1 MEFTPENVEV
11 DGLTFTFAV
20 HEGERHWTLKDLALA
35 NIPLRTNQFVPS
47 DVLDTRPKM
56 VREGALADWAEST
69 RAKSGKR
76 LLVWLASVRAA
87 LEGVETDGAVEGL
100 RRCSTT
106 ETIKAREERAT
117 EQQELGYQT
126 IEWEHFAYRG
136 EDASGISLRAM
147 VDAGLYARMD
157 HAVRALEASDL
168 QFSPVQG
175 EIAHD
180 GRGRPGTDYILALPD
195 AQFFAATA
203 RTDMGERI
211 ARLIIEHHA
220 DFQKLLAGDGVIAE
234 KVREHQEIV
243 ASSEQDPILG
253 QLEALKQNRLA
264 ILEQSR
270 RLEQLEQRA
279 KRYEA
284 QSEKHALLVEA
295 IAESLDQSLKP
306 GERSAESLARMAGWK
321 TKNGNFH
328 AGAVHLIRKLEGCQL
343 GEHYRL
349 QKHWDEMSGQVVDT
363 HVYLPAFVTNFREAW
378 REQYQNGAREFYIA
392 NPHGPGA
399 HVHATKFHHQGREQA
414 EVGQ

>member
-1 MEFTPENVEV
+1 MEFTPEAIEV
-11 DGLTFTFAV
+11 DGLTFTYCT

-76 LLVWLASVRAA
+76 LLVWLDSVRAA

-106 ETIKAREERAT
+106 ETIKARGERAT

-126 IEWEHFAYRG
+126 IEWERFAYRG

-147 VDAGLYARMD
+147 VDAGLYAEMRY
-157 HAVRALEASDL
+157 AVDALARADIISTVVTAESAS
-168 QFSPVQG
+168 
-175 EIAHD
+175 
-180 GRGRPGTDYILALPD
+180 GRPREDHILSLKD
-195 AQFFAATA
+195 AQRFAA
-203 RTDMGERI
+203 RTRTPVGERI
-211 ARLIIEHHA
+211 LDLIIEHHS
-220 DFQKLLAGDGVIAE
+220 DFQRLLEGDEEVQARVE
-234 KVREHQEIV
+234 EHKSTIRRSPQPTNI
-243 ASSEQDPILG
+243 QIL
-253 QLEALKQNRLA
+253 LEAVKGLADLEAKQIEHERK
-264 ILEQSR
+264 LE
-270 RLEQLEQRA
+270 A
-279 KRYEA
+279 VMA
-284 QSEKHALLVEA
+284 
-295 IAESLDQSLKP
+295 SLDQSLKP
-306 GERSAESLARMAGWK
+306 GERSAETLARMAGWK

-378 REQYQNGAREFYIA
+378 REQYQNGAKEFYIA

>member
-1 MEFTPENVEV
+1 MEFTPEALEV
-11 DGLTFTFAV
+11 DGLTFTYCT
-20 HEGERHWTLKDLALA
+20 HEGERHWTLNELAL
-35 NIPLRTNQFVPS
+35 IRVPLRTNQLDPS
-47 DVLDTRPKM
+47 DILDTRPKM
-56 VREGALADWAEST
+56 VREGALETWATTTTS
-69 RAKSGKR
+69 ASGER
-76 LLVWLASVRAA
+76 LLVWLGSVRAA
-87 LEGVETDGAVEGL
+87 LESVEAAGAVEGL

-117 EQQELGYQT
+117 EQQELGYTT
-126 IEWEHFAYRG
+126 IEWKNFAYRG

-147 VDAGLYARMD
+147 VEAGLYARMD
-157 HAVRALEASDL
+157 HAVRALEASSL
-168 QFSPVQG
+168 KHKQVSLASPQNG
-175 EIAHD
+175 GHA
-180 GRGRPGTDYILALPD
+180 RQDYILALPD

-220 DFQKLLAGDGVIAE
+220 DFQRLLAGDEEVAE
-234 KVREHQEIV
+234 KVRKHQGAA
-243 ASSEQDPILG
+243 ASLDQDPVLS

-264 ILEQSR
+264 ILEQNR

-321 TKNGNFH
+321 TKSGNFH
-328 AGAVHLIRKLEGCQL
+328 AGAVHLIRKLENCQL

-399 HVHATKFHHQGREQA
+399 HVHATKFLHQGREQA

>member
-11 DGLTFTFAV
+11 DGLTFTYCT

-35 NIPLRTNQFVPS
+35 NIPLRTNQFTSS

-87 LEGVETDGAVEGL
+87 LEGVEATGAVEGL

-106 ETIKAREERAT
+106 ETIKAREERADG
-117 EQQELGYQT
+117 QQELGYTT

-136 EDASGISLRAM
+136 EDATGISLRAM
-147 VDAGLYARMD
+147 VDAGLYAEMRY
-157 HAVRALEASDL
+157 AVDALARADIISTVVTAESAS
-168 QFSPVQG
+168 
-175 EIAHD
+175 
-180 GRGRPGTDYILALPD
+180 GRPREDHILSLKD
-195 AQFFAATA
+195 AQRFAA
-203 RTDMGERI
+203 RTRTPVGERI
-211 ARLIIEHHA
+211 LDLIIEHHA
-220 DFQKLLAGDGVIAE
+220 DFQRLLAGDEEVAE
-234 KVREHQEIV
+234 KVREHQE
-243 ASSEQDPILG
+243 ATGALEQDPILG

-264 ILEQSR
+264 ILEQNR

-279 KRYEA
+279 RRYEER
-284 QSEKHALLVEA
+284 SEKHALMVEA

-378 REQYQNGAREFYIA
+378 REQYQNGAKEFYIA

>member
-1 MEFTPENVEV
+1 MEFTPEAIEV
-11 DGLTFTFAV
+11 DGLTFTYCT

-76 LLVWLASVRAA
+76 LLVWLDSVRAA

-106 ETIKAREERAT
+106 ETIKARGERAT

-126 IEWEHFAYRG
+126 IEWERFAYRG

-147 VDAGLYARMD
+147 VDAGLYAEMRY
-157 HAVRALEASDL
+157 AVDALARADIISTVVTAESAS
-168 QFSPVQG
+168 
-175 EIAHD
+175 
-180 GRGRPGTDYILALPD
+180 GRPREDHILSLKD
-195 AQFFAATA
+195 AQRFAA
-203 RTDMGERI
+203 RTRTPVGERI
-211 ARLIIEHHA
+211 LDLIIEHHS
-220 DFQKLLAGDGVIAE
+220 DFQRLLEGDEEVQARVE
-234 KVREHQEIV
+234 EHKSTIRRSPQPTNI
-243 ASSEQDPILG
+243 QILLEAVKG
-253 QLEALKQNRLA
+253 LADLEAKQLEHERK
-264 ILEQSR
+264 LE
-270 RLEQLEQRA
+270 A
-279 KRYEA
+279 VMA
-284 QSEKHALLVEA
+284 
-295 IAESLDQSLKP
+295 SLDQSLKP
-306 GERSAESLARMAGWK
+306 GERSAETLARMAGWK

-378 REQYQNGAREFYIA
+378 REQYQNGAKEFYIA

>member
-69 RAKSGKR
+69 RAKSGRR
-76 LLVWLASVRAA
+76 LLVWLDSVRAA

-106 ETIKAREERAT
+106 ETIKTREERAT

-126 IEWEHFAYRG
+126 IEWERFAYRG

-147 VDAGLYARMD
+147 VDAGLYAEMRY
-157 HAVRALEASDL
+157 AVDALARADIISAVVTAESAS
-168 QFSPVQG
+168 
-175 EIAHD
+175 
-180 GRGRPGTDYILALPD
+180 GRPREDHILSLKD
-195 AQFFAATA
+195 AQRFAA
-203 RTDMGERI
+203 RTRTPVGERI
-211 ARLIIEHHA
+211 LDLIIEHHA
-220 DFQKLLAGDGVIAE
+220 DFQRLLDGDEEVQARVE
-234 KVREHQEIV
+234 EHKSTIRRSPQPTNI
-243 ASSEQDPILG
+243 QILLEAVKG
-253 QLEALKQNRLA
+253 LADLEAKQLEHERKLDAVMA
-264 ILEQSR
+264 
-270 RLEQLEQRA
+270 
-279 KRYEA
+279 
-284 QSEKHALLVEA
+284 
-295 IAESLDQSLKP
+295 SLDQSLKP

-328 AGAVHLIRKLEGCQL
+328 AGAVHLIRKLENCQL

-378 REQYQNGAREFYIA
+378 REQYQNGAKEFYIA

>member
-11 DGLTFTFAV
+11 DGLTFTYCT

-69 RAKSGKR
+69 KAKSGKR

-87 LEGVETDGAVEGL
+87 LEGVEAAGAVEGL

-106 ETIKAREERAT
+106 ETIKAHEERAT

-126 IEWEHFAYRG
+126 IEWERFAYRG

-147 VDAGLYARMD
+147 VEAGLYARMD
-157 HAVRALEASDL
+157 HAVRALEASSL
-168 QFSPVQG
+168 KHKQVSLACPQNG
-175 EIAHD
+175 GHA
-180 GRGRPGTDYILALPD
+180 RQDYILALPD

-279 KRYEA
+279 KRYEER
-284 QSEKHALLVEA
+284 SEKHALMVEA

-321 TKNGNFH
+321 SKNGNFH
-328 AGAVHLIRKLEGCQL
+328 AGAVHLIRKLENCQL

-378 REQYQNGAREFYIA
+378 REQYQNGAKEFYIA